1 MRLATR
7 RALPQ
12 GIAALLALTSPFA
25 PPGNAASFKK
35 DVVVRVL
42 DDDKV
47 KLEALGTVQLAGI
60 RTPTRGV
67 PDCYARV
74 PFVRARALLPR
85 GARVGV
91 SFVEGGGAEIQ
102 LADGT
107 SVNAALVR
115 EGYAK
120 RRLRKNDDDALASA
134 LARAEAAAKR
144 EGAGI
149 WTTCE
154 ADREVARPT
163 FVATFDDVDFKPA
176 PAKDFGDAPT
186 VVRSCADFAAYE
198 DALARYTRT
207 TELRALLTHNAARG
221 GVAIRLVRARWPAT
235 ALTRA
240 ERPSERSVRAS
251 VHCARRWLLSS

>member
-7 RALPQ
+7 RTLPQ
-12 GIAALLALTSPFA
+12 GITALLALTSPFA
-25 PPGNAASFKK
+25 PPGNAASFQK

-74 PFVRARALLPR
+74 PFVRARALRPR
-85 GARVGV
+85 AAVGV
-91 SFVEGGGAEIQ
+91 KLRRGRARRSNWRTA
-102 LADGT
+102 

-134 LARAEAAAKR
+134 LLRR
-144 EGAGI
+144 GSGGLRLGLGI
-149 WTTCE
+149 W
-154 ADREVARPT
+154 AASRGRQRVARPT

-186 VVRSCADFAAYE
+186 VVRSCADFS
-198 DALARYTRT
+198 AL
-207 TELRALLTHNAARG
+207 RG
-221 GVAIRLVRARWPAT
+221 RFAIFERGTPACGGASTAT
-235 ALTRA
+235 ATACPARTCRTRRTGSA
-240 ERPSERSVRAS
+240 PLQEAAV
-251 VHCARRWLLSS
+251 VVNF

>member
-1 MRLATR
+1 MPRSPALGASARVVHVPMRLATR

-12 GIAALLALTSPFA
+12 GITALLALTSPFA

-120 RRLRKNDDDALASA
+120 RRLRKNDDDALGSA

-198 DALARYTRT
+198 DALAIFERGTPDVRRRLDRDGDGVPCPDLPHT
-207 TELRALLTHNAARG
+207 TNRELYRFKK
-221 GVAIRLVRARWPAT
+221 
-235 ALTRA
+235 
-240 ERPSERSVRAS
+240 RPPS
-251 VHCARRWLLSS
+251 

>member
-7 RALPQ
+7 RTLPQ
-12 GIAALLALTSPFA
+12 GITALLALTSPFA
-25 PPGNAASFKK
+25 PPGNAASFQK

-74 PFVRARALLPR
+74 PFVRARAAAA
-85 GARVGV
+85 AR
-91 SFVEGGGAEIQ
+91 
-102 LADGT
+102 
-107 SVNAALVR
+107 
-115 EGYAK
+115 GYAK

-186 VVRSCADFAAYE
+186 VVRSCADFSAYGRAIFE
-198 DALARYTRT
+198 RHACVRRRLDRDGDGVPCPDLPHT
-207 TELRALLTHNAARG
+207 TNRELYRFKK
-221 GVAIRLVRARWPAT
+221 
-235 ALTRA
+235 
-240 ERPSERSVRAS
+240 RPSS
-251 VHCARRWLLSS
+251 

>member
-1 MRLATR
+1 MPCSPELAAAAAVVDHVPMRLATR
-7 RALPQ
+7 RMLPQ
-12 GIAALLALTSPFA
+12 GITALLALTSPFA
-25 PPGNAASFKK
+25 PPGNAASFRK

-85 GARVGV
+85 GAK
-91 SFVEGGGAEIQ
+91 
-102 LADGT
+102 
-107 SVNAALVR
+107 
-115 EGYAK
+115 GYAK

-186 VVRSCADFAAYE
+186 VVRSCADFSAYE
-198 DALARYTRT
+198 DALAIFERGTPDVRRRLDRDGDGVPCPDLPHT
-207 TELRALLTHNAARG
+207 TNRELYRFKK
-221 GVAIRLVRARWPAT
+221 
-235 ALTRA
+235 
-240 ERPSERSVRAS
+240 RPSS
-251 VHCARRWLLSS
+251 

>member
-7 RALPQ
+7 RTLPQ
-12 GIAALLALTSPFA
+12 GITALLALTSPFA
-25 PPGNAASFKK
+25 PPGNAASFQK

-120 RRLRKNDDDALASA
+120 RRLRKNDDDALA
-134 LARAEAAAKR
+134 
-144 EGAGI
+144 
-149 WTTCE
+149 
-154 ADREVARPT
+154 
-163 FVATFDDVDFKPA
+163 
-176 PAKDFGDAPT
+176 
-186 VVRSCADFAAYE
+186 CADFAAYE
-198 DALARYTRT
+198 DALAIF
-207 TELRALLTHNAARG
+207 ERG
-221 GVAIRLVRARWPAT
+221 TPDVRRRLDRDGDGVPCPDLPHDEPGLYRFK
-235 ALTRA
+235 
-240 ERPSERSVRAS
+240 RPPS
-251 VHCARRWLLSS
+251 